1 MTGSADTDH
10 DATASDAHNVAVRGT
25 TVPRMLVARARR
37 MGKLA
42 LKYRD
47 PAWVTRGEA
56 GWVHRY
62 RGGVLVHP
70 GLRGT
75 PFRMLSTKTEDI
87 FCFGYR
93 PQPGDTVVELGAE
106 YGTETLFLSRMV
118 GAAGRVIA
126 VEAHPRTCV
135 GLREMVR
142 LNKLSNVTVVHAA
155 VGDASG
161 VTTIT
166 DANPRDNTVG
176 VGGVEVPAL
185 SFTDLLARENVSRVD
200 LLKVNI
206 EGAEGPLFDA
216 LTTSDARIIRHIA
229 VSCHDFRADA
239 GDGES
244 YRTGAAVDRDLAR
257 LGYQVTRRPTDPRS
271 WVRDYRYAS
280 HPGSDAAA
288 APRPNLAAE

>member
-1 MTGSADTDH
+1 MS
-10 DATASDAHNVAVRGT
+10 
-25 TVPRMLVARARR
+25 
-37 MGKLA
+37 KLA

-47 PAWVTRGEA
+47 PAWVSRGEG

-62 RGGVLVHP
+62 RGGVIVHP
-70 GLRGT
+70 GLRGSPYRT
-75 PFRMLSTKTEDI
+75 LRAKTDDI

-118 GAAGRVIA
+118 GSEGRVIA
-126 VEAHPRTCV
+126 VEAHPQTCV

-155 VGDASG
+155 VGDVTG

-166 DANPRDNTVG
+166 DDNPRDNTVG

-185 SFTDLLARENVSRVD
+185 AFRDLLTREHISRVD

-206 EGAEGPLFDA
+206 EGAERPLFAA
-216 LTTSDARIIRHIA
+216 LTIEDARAIRHIA

-244 YRTGAAVDRDLAR
+244 YRTGAAVDRDLTR
-257 LGYQVTRRPTDPRS
+257 LGYQVTRRPTDPRP

-280 HPGSDAAA
+280 LPESD
-288 APRPNLAAE
+288 

>member
-1 MTGSADTDH
+1 MA
-10 DATASDAHNVAVRGT
+10 
-25 TVPRMLVARARR
+25 
-37 MGKLA
+37 KLA

-47 PAWVTRGEA
+47 PAWVTRGEV

-62 RGGVLVHP
+62 RGGVIVHP
-70 GLRGT
+70 TLRGISY
-75 PFRMLSTKTEDI
+75 RMLRAKTEDI

-118 GAAGRVIA
+118 GAAGQVIA

-135 GLREMVR
+135 ALREMVR

-155 VGDASG
+155 VGDVSG

-166 DANPRDNTVG
+166 DVHPRDNTVG

-185 SFTDLLARENVSRVD
+185 SFRDLLARENISRVD

-206 EGAEGPLFDA
+206 EGAERALFAA
-216 LTTSDARIIRHIA
+216 LTTSDAGAIRNIA

-244 YRTGAAVDRDLAR
+244 YRTGAVVDCDLAR
-257 LGYQVTRRPTDPRS
+257 LGYQVTRRPTDPRP

-280 HPGSDAAA
+280 P
-288 APRPNLAAE
+288 PRPGAQRPDPSTLPIRS